1 MPQQEI
7 NICLLSGGKDS
18 TLVYLLCI
26 EFFGQDFIP
35 VFCDTQHEHPITYQ
49 YLEYLEQV
57 ANGPKIQT
65 LTSKIGIALKR
76 KGIESTGNVFLDLV
90 KFKNRFPSAKAR
102 FCTEWLKIVPTTYFL
117 ETTYP
122 AKKWKRY
129 IFQGLRREESKA
141 RSTRQEFEKGF
152 FENSITVNP
161 ILHLSREQVFE
172 QLEFYGISPN
182 PLYALGFDR
191 VGCFPCILARKD
203 ELALLPEW
211 AWIKLAEWEKATQ
224 RTWFFDSKLS
234 NSKGKRLSSLAAV
247 KEWSRTS
254 RGGSQFN
261 LFSKDPIPEN
271 LTSCLTSLSMC

>member
-1 MPQQEI
+1 MPLQEI

-18 TLVYLLCI
+18 TLVYLLCL
-26 EFFGQDFIP
+26 EYFGNDFVP
-35 VFCDTQHEHPITYQ
+35 LYCDTQHEHPITYQ
-49 YLEYLEQV
+49 YLNYLEEV
-57 ANGPKIQT
+57 TNGPKIAT
-65 LTSKIGIALKR
+65 LTSKIGIALER

-117 ETTYP
+117 NTTYP

-161 ILHLSREQVFE
+161 IIHLSREQVFE
-172 QLEFYGISPN
+172 QLEKFNVAPN
-182 PLYALGFDR
+182 PLYELGFDR
-191 VGCFPCILARKD
+191 VGCFPCILASK
-203 ELALLPEW
+203 EEISLLPDW
-211 AWIKLAEWEKATQ
+211 AWNKLAAWEKATGKS
-224 RTWFFDSKLS
+224 WFTESKLS
-234 NSKGKRLSSLAAV
+234 NSKGQRLSTLAAV
-247 KEWSRTS
+247 REWSKTS

-261 LFSKDPIPEN
+261 LFAANPIPEE
-271 LTSCLTSLSMC
+271 LTSCHTSLSMC